1 MLLAGCRQ
9 GPSSP
14 DVVASSTLGEVRKT
28 DLDAYVLTLPEARR
42 GPAAGQEPSAWRR
55 SLVEELLV
63 VRALEAEGAA
73 KRLVEQPR
81 AVAFLQQEV
90 EALLVAAVKERR
102 LAAAPPITDADV
114 RAFYDAHPKEVSH
127 QGQVRLRHIFRRVDR
142 DAPRDVRD
150 AARREM
156 NELLREIRTGASFEE
171 LARTRSD
178 SETAPQGGL
187 IGRMNHGDLGASVER
202 IVWKLKEGE
211 VSEVVGTPVG
221 FHIFRV
227 DTHIPPY
234 RMEFAE
240 ALPRLRK
247 RLGFEATDR
256 TLKEQVG
263 ELVKA
268 SGAVYL
274 PEAATSGAPD
284 AVVFSLGPERLTR
297 AGWEAEVAGWSF
309 AEQRALPMADLLDA
323 FVGDKLRLWEARR
336 LKLEEDPAIAPR
348 IAALRQDAV
357 VRLARE
363 ERLREALRGKQKE
376 LEDFYQANQARF
388 MSSRLHRVRLLTL
401 DFPAS
406 GVDYGVYERL
416 KALGAEIRAGRTS
429 FADAARE
436 ISTDPSA
443 PRGGDVGTIRLDA
456 FGEWAGPRAYA
467 KIEKV
472 AVGEV
477 SDPILVERYDRRQ
490 LTYDRKG
497 YMLVRI
503 EEVQEPRVRPYAEV
517 QEAVAEEYVARDA
530 AGMAAA
536 VQKAVLD
543 SIRARIHDRN
553 L

>member
-1 MLLAGCRQ
+1 MLLAACRS

-14 DVVASSTLGEVRKT
+14 DVVASSALGEIRKA

-42 GPAAGQEPSAWRR
+42 GPAAGQEPGAWRR
-55 SLVEELLV
+55 SLVEEMLV
-63 VRALEAEGAA
+63 LRAFEAEGAA
-73 KRLVEQPR
+73 KRLVEQPK
-81 AVAFLQQEV
+81 AVAFLAQEI
-90 EALLVAAVKERR
+90 EALQVATVKERR
-102 LAAAPPITDADV
+102 LAAEPPLTDADV
-114 RAFYDAHPKEVSH
+114 RAFYDSHPKEVSH

-142 DAPRDVRD
+142 DAPRDVREK
-150 AARREM
+150 ARGEM
-156 NELLREIRTGASFEE
+156 NELLREIRNGASFEE

-227 DTHIPPY
+227 DTHIPPF
-234 RMEFAE
+234 RMDFAE

-256 TLKEQVG
+256 VLKQQVG

-268 SGAVYL
+268 SGAVYR
-274 PEAATSGAPD
+274 PELASGGDPD
-284 AVVFSLGPERLTR
+284 AVVFSLESEKLTR
-297 AGWEAEVAGWSF
+297 AGWEAVVAGWSF
-309 AEQRALPMADLLDA
+309 SEQRALPMADLLDSH
-323 FVGDKLRLWEARR
+323 VGDKLRLWEARR
-336 LKLEEDPAIAPR
+336 LKLEQDPVIAPQ
-348 IAALRQDAV
+348 IAGMRRDTI

-363 ERLREALRGKQKE
+363 ERLREALQGKQKE
-376 LEDFYQANQARF
+376 LQAFYEANRARF

-416 KALGAEIRAGRTS
+416 KALAAEIRAGRKS
-429 FADAARE
+429 FEDAARE

-443 PRGGDVGTIRLDA
+443 SRGGDVGTIRLDA
-456 FGEWAGPRAYA
+456 MGEWAGPRAYA
-467 KIEKV
+467 KVEKV
-472 AVGEV
+472 GVGEV

-503 EEVQEPRVRPYAEV
+503 EEVHEAALRPYAEV
-517 QEAVAEEYVARDA
+517 QDAVAEEYVAREA
-530 AGMAAA
+530 AGIAAE
-536 VQKAVLD
+536 VQRAVLD
-543 SIRARIHDRN
+543 SIRARIYDRN